1 MSINTC
7 TVSGN
12 LTRDPE
18 LRATKSGAEIL
29 IIPVA
34 VNDRRKN
41 QQTGEWEDYPNYF
54 DCTVFG
60 ARAAGLAKVLSKGTD
75 VTVSGKLRYSAWEA
89 QDGSKRSKVEIAVED
104 IDIHGKRE
112 LASQPQQDAPAYP
125 MAQADIPF

>member
-18 LRATKSGAEIL
+18 LRATKSGTEIL
-29 IIPVA
+29 TIPVA

-60 ARAAGLAKVLSKGTD
+60 ARAAGLAKVLSKGTG
-75 VTVSGKLRYSAWEA
+75 VTVSGKLRYSSWEA

-112 LASQPQQDAPAYP
+112 QAFQPQPDAPAYP